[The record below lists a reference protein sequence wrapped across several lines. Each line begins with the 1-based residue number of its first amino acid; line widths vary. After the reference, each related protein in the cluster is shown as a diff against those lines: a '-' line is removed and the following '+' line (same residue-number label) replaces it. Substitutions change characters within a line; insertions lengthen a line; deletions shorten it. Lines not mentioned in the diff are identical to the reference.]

1 MHFPELRGRVALVT
15 GAGRRGGIGDAVC
28 RELAGQGCPVF
39 FTSNKQSDLLAHG
52 DEADPGGPTLLL
64 EKLRSMGGPAEFLDI
79 DLADP
84 FSTLRLTHEVEC
96 RLGPMFILV
105 NNAAYSSPDGYA
117 RLDAETL
124 DRHYAVN
131 VRAPALL
138 SVSFARRF
146 DGRAGGRI
154 INLTSGQDLGP
165 MPGELAYAATK
176 GAISAFTRSL
186 AREVAAKGMTV
197 NAVDPGPTD
206 TGGITSDLRAR
217 LVQENG
223 RIGLPQDAANLVTFL
238 ASDAAAWVNGQI
250 LHSRGA

>member
-1 MHFPELRGRVALVT
+1 MHFSELRGRVALVT
-15 GAGRRGGIGDAVC
+15 GAGRRGGIGAAVC
-28 RELAGQGCPVF
+28 RELAQQGCPVF
-39 FTSNKQSDLLAHG
+39 FTSNKQYDLLAHR
-52 DEADPGGPTLLL
+52 DEADSGGPALLL
-64 EKLRSMGGPAEFLDI
+64 EELRAMGGPAEFLET

-84 FSTLRLTHEVEC
+84 FSALRLPHEVEC

-105 NNAAYSSPDGYA
+105 NNAAYSAPDGYA

-131 VRAPALL
+131 LRATALL
-138 SVSFARRF
+138 SVSFARCF

-186 AREVAAKGMTV
+186 AREVAGKGITV
-197 NAVDPGPTD
+197 NAIDPGPTD
-206 TGGITSDLRAR
+206 TGWITSDLRSR
-217 LVQENG
+217 LMEENG

-238 ASDAAAWVNGQI
+238 ASDAAAWISGQI